1 MSQTARDRRAERR
14 RRRRLRRGE
23 RRSAVYLLPNLITT
37 AALLLGFWSVVS
49 SFHGLYWRAALGIVL
64 AGICDTLDGR
74 VARAT
79 RSTSRFGVEYDSLAD
94 VVAYG
99 MAPALLVYSW
109 ALEPLGPRGWLIASL
124 FTVCAALR
132 LARFN
137 AQQHVEDSRRYQG
150 LPSTFAGGMVAVSV
164 WFVQWTGN
172 EPPFQGWLGV
182 GVALAFAGLALMMVS
197 SLPYL
202 SAKSFRLPG
211 GNAFPLLVA
220 LTLGIIV
227 ILMRPEPVLFALGVL
242 YVASGPTLWLIERRT
257 RAIGE
262 SDSTAV
268 REESSGDVR

>member
-1 MSQTARDRRAERR
+1 MSETARDRRAERR
-14 RRRRLRRGE
+14 RRGRLRRGE

-94 VVAYG
+94 VIAYG

-109 ALEPLGPRGWLIASL
+109 ALQPLGPRGWLIASL

-137 AQQHVEDSRRYQG
+137 AQQHVEESRRYQG

-164 WFVQWTGN
+164 WFVQWTGY

-182 GVALAFAGLALMMVS
+182 GVALAFAGRGLMMVS

-202 SAKSFRLPG
+202 STKSFRLPG
-211 GNAFPLLVA
+211 GNAFSLLVA

-242 YVASGPTLWLIERRT
+242 YVASGPTLWLIERRK
-257 RAIGE
+257 RAVGE
-262 SDSTAV
+262 SGSTAV